1 MKYFSRI
8 SICFLFIAFFFSMAD
23 AQTDK
28 EEAEGQPKT
37 RFEISVES
45 LSNAIYAG
53 RNFGIDQ
60 FGFNPGITFHHQ
72 SGLNLSLINYGMS
85 KSSGFIEE
93 TDLGISFT
101 KNVFSGFS
109 ITPGYTH
116 LFNYADSAH
125 IQNNVFDLSADLDLP
140 FISVN
145 NSFSVVFGNSTSSL
159 YDMIS
164 VSKPIS
170 LLDRSG
176 LEFTISPTIGCEMGS
191 QLALASLSHGKNG
204 FRKSLKKTILKSTTK
219 KKSVGGLKSVSSKTA
234 GNSNQFEIFCYDLN
248 LPITFVSKG
257 FELSVVPSYAIPVNL
272 KKGETTLSGNPF
284 YFGAN
289 VTYTIPFQSKL

>member
-8 SICFLFIAFFFSMAD
+8 SISFLFIPFFFSMAD

-28 EEAEGQPKT
+28 KEAEDQPKT
-37 RFEISVES
+37 RLEISVEGQ
-45 LSNAIYAG
+45 SNAIYAG
-53 RNFGIDQ
+53 RNFGINQ
-60 FGFNPGITFHHQ
+60 FGFNPGITFHHK

-85 KSSGFIEE
+85 KSTGLIEE

-101 KNVFSGFS
+101 RNILSSFS

-116 LFNYADSAH
+116 LFNYADSTQ
-125 IQNNVFDLSADLDLP
+125 ILNNIFDLSADLDLP

-145 NSFSVVFGNSTSSL
+145 NSMSVVFGNSTSW

-164 VSKPIS
+164 ASKSIS
-170 LLDRSG
+170 LFNRSD
-176 LEFTISPTIGCEMGS
+176 FDFSISPTIACEMGS

-204 FRKSLKKTILKSTTK
+204 FRKLLKKTTLKSATK
-219 KKSVGGLKSVSSKTA
+219 TKSTGGLESASKKTVA
-234 GNSNQFEIFCYDLN
+234 NSNKVEIFCYDLN
-248 LPITFVSKG
+248 LPITLTSKG

-272 KKGETTLSGNPF
+272 TKAETTLSGNPF
-284 YFGAN
+284 YIVAN
-289 VTYTIPFQSKL
+289 VTYTIPFKNK